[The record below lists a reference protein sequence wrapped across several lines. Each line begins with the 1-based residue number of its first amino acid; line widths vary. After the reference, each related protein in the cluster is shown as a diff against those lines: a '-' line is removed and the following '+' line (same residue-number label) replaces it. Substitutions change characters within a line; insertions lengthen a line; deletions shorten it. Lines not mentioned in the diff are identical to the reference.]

1 MAHRPVMKV
10 MTVSENMVGTSVGKT
25 TFQRTLKGFAPM
37 LRAASTVLKSMPR
50 MALRRKSAWLLVQA
64 KVMVKSTA
72 LKPENQFGSK
82 LGKALTSAVVRM
94 PSEA

>member
-1 MAHRPVMKV
+1 
-10 MTVSENMVGTSVGKT
+10 
-25 TFQRTLKGFAPM
+25 
-37 LRAASTVLKSMPR
+37 MPR

-72 LKPENQFGSK
+72 LNPENQFGSK